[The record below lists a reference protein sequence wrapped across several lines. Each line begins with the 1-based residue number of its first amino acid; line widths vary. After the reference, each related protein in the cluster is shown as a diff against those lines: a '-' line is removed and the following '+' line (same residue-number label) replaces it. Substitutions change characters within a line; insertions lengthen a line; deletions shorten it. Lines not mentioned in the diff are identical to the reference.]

1 MKPISY
7 SKSCATKVMGYNIIC
22 TVHGYYKELGK
33 QSICTFKP
41 EKSDAHNSSSISDVN
56 CFSLKGKMKVG
67 ILISDVAFII
77 TRKGKKKQT
86 NKKKQQIDVLI
97 SDAASLER
105 ESKLMEKQN

>member
-1 MKPISY
+1 M
-7 SKSCATKVMGYNIIC
+7 N
-22 TVHGYYKELGK
+22 
-33 QSICTFKP
+33 
-41 EKSDAHNSSSISDVN
+41 
-56 CFSLKGKMKVG
+56 VG

>member
-1 MKPISY
+1 M
-7 SKSCATKVMGYNIIC
+7 N
-22 TVHGYYKELGK
+22 
-33 QSICTFKP
+33 
-41 EKSDAHNSSSISDVN
+41 
-56 CFSLKGKMKVG
+56 VG

-86 NKKKQQIDVLI
+86 NKKKQIDVLI